1 MCQIDVREA
10 IYIPSLQNCCGCL
23 RRIELSSLPLQ
34 SDIQG
39 NMFTTSPS
47 NKDGLVVMYN
57 FAQSEIK
64 NIGSAA
70 GEVGKVILHLLT
82 ANLSHPPLLSAS

>member
-1 MCQIDVREA
+1 M
-10 IYIPSLQNCCGCL
+10 Y
-23 RRIELSSLPLQ
+23 LQ

-39 NMFTTSPS
+39 SMFTSSPA

-70 GEVGKVILHLLT
+70 GEVGKVFHISCLHTSPVFIFLGRQST
-82 ANLSHPPLLSAS
+82 SAQLIPIAGMGVNFRFAQMHA